1 LNYKLIIIGDI
12 VVNIMEFIQYCS
24 DIGGFLGFVV
34 FYLLLKQRATDKRL
48 EEGDNF
54 MKELSKDTKK
64 MCEDVS
70 FIRGYFQAKEE
81 RK

>member
-1 LNYKLIIIGDI
+1 
-12 VVNIMEFIQYCS
+12 MEFIQYCS

-34 FYLLLKQRATDKRL
+34 FYLLLKQKATDKRL
-48 EEGDNF
+48 EEGDNL
-54 MKELSKDTKK
+54 MRELSKNTTKL
-64 MCEDVS
+64 CEDVS

>member
-1 LNYKLIIIGDI
+1 
-12 VVNIMEFIQYCS
+12 MEFIQYCS
-24 DIGGFLGFVV
+24 DIGGFLGFIV

-48 EEGDNF
+48 EEGDNL
-54 MKELSKDTKK
+54 MKELSKNANKL
-64 MCEDVS
+64 CEDVS